1 MGSDVGGSTARP
13 PAEAPVM
20 RAPTNRPK
28 SSEGQVVKR
37 PARRESAAS
46 RTGQR
51 RSGRSSLLT
60 IGARCCVISTDCIQ
74 NVDDSQPQVPGG
86 LPEEATGKYARGA
99 SRLRPAAAPGVEL
112 AGHREGAPPV
122 IRIGVAAWRVGR
134 GPQPAASRRTIA
146 ATSPRGTPTGQ
157 AADAASSS
165 GETPDKSEPASPSL
179 A

>member
-1 MGSDVGGSTARP
+1 
-13 PAEAPVM
+13 M

-74 NVDDSQPQVPGG
+74 NVDDSQPQMPGG
-86 LPEEATGKYARGA
+86 RPAEAAGRCAQTALRLRAPGA
-99 SRLRPAAAPGVEL
+99 SGVEL

-165 GETPDKSEPASPSL
+165 GESPDKSEPASPSL

>member
-1 MGSDVGGSTARP
+1 MNRISKVAGAIETGGGDRMGSDVGGSTARP

-74 NVDDSQPQVPGG
+74 NVDESQPQVPGG
-86 LPEEATGKYARGA
+86 PPREAAGKYGGTA
-99 SRLRPAAAPGVEL
+99 SGLRPPAAPGVEL
-112 AGHREGAPPV
+112 AG
-122 IRIGVAAWRVGR
+122 
-134 GPQPAASRRTIA
+134 
-146 ATSPRGTPTGQ
+146 
-157 AADAASSS
+157 
-165 GETPDKSEPASPSL
+165 
-179 A
+179 